1 MQCWRFWMRA
11 AANQQD
17 AGGRAA
23 CVCGVDE
30 AGRGPL
36 AGPVF
41 AAAVIL
47 DPARPIVG
55 LKDSK
60 LLSERKREILA
71 KKIHEQARAF
81 AIAYATVEEIDR
93 LNILQATMLA
103 MQRAV
108 AGLGMLPDEAWIDGN
123 RCPQL
128 PCRARAIVQG
138 DRLHAVISAAS
149 ILAKTAR
156 DAEMQRMHE
165 RFPLYCFDRHK
176 GYPTPEHLALLQRY
190 GPSEIHR
197 RGFAPVRRMLNSG

>member
-1 MQCWRFWMRA
+1 MPVALSRL
-11 AANQQD
+11 D
-17 AGGRAA
+17 ASGRAA

-36 AGPVF
+36 AGPVY

-47 DPARPIVG
+47 DPAMPIAG

-60 LLSERKREILA
+60 LLSESIRMLLEKSIRR
-71 KKIHEQARAF
+71 HARAF
-81 AIAYATVEEIDR
+81 AVSCATVEEIDR
-93 LNILQATMLA
+93 LNILQATLLA

-108 AGLGMLPDEAWIDGN
+108 TALSIRPDEAWIDGN
-123 RCPQL
+123 RCPKL
-128 PCRARAIVQG
+128 ACRTRAIVQG

-156 DAEMQRMHE
+156 DAEMLRMHA
-165 RFPLYCFDRHK
+165 RYPQYRFDRHK
-176 GYPTPEHLALLQRY
+176 GYPTPEHLALLERH

-197 RGFAPVRRMLNSG
+197 RSFAPVRRILQPG